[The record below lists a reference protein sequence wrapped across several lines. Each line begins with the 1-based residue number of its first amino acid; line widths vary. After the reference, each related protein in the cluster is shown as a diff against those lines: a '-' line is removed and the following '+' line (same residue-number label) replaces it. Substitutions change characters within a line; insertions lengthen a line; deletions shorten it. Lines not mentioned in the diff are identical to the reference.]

1 MKEWISGRNPVYETL
16 RAGRRH
22 IFRLL
27 LAKGSER
34 GGHIPETIK
43 LARDRQIDFEEVPR
57 SQLEGLGNNHQGI
70 ALQTSTYPMS
80 DLGDI
85 LSLAAQKKEPLFV
98 LVLDE
103 IQDPQNLGTLFRSA
117 EAVGIHGV
125 ILPFRRTATITP
137 AVVNASSGATEH
149 LLVAQVN
156 LSQAIDEMKA
166 AGAWIIGL
174 EGGEGSQPVEQ
185 VRLEGALGIVVGSEG
200 SGMRALTRKL
210 CDHLV
215 RLPMRGQIDSL
226 NAAVAGSVVLYLAL
240 AARQQNTEIS

>member
-27 LAKGSER
+27 LAKGGDR
-34 GGHIPETIK
+34 GGHIPEIIK
-43 LARDRQIDFEEVPR
+43 LARTRNIEFEEVPR
-57 SQLEGLGNNHQGI
+57 TQLDGLASHHQGI
-70 ALQTSTYPMS
+70 ALQASTYPMVNAVDVYNRAQELS
-80 DLGDI
+80 QPMFI
-85 LSLAAQKKEPLFV
+85 LI
-98 LVLDE
+98 LDE

-125 ILPFRRTATITP
+125 LLPFRRTATITP

-156 LSQAIDEMKA
+156 LAQAIEELKA

-174 EGGEGSQPVEQ
+174 EGGEGSQPIQ
-185 VRLEGALGIVVGSEG
+185 DVRLDGALAFVVGGEG
-200 SGMRALTRKL
+200 SGMRSLTRKM

-215 RLPMRGQIDSL
+215 RLPMHGQVDSL
-226 NAAVAGSVVLYLAL
+226 NAAVAGSVVLYMAL
-240 AARQQNTEIS
+240 QARERKR